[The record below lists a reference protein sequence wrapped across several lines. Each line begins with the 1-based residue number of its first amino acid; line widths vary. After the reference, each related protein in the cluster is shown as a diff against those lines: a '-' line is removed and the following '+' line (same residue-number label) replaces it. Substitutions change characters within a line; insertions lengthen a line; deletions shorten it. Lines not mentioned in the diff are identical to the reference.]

1 MVAADEINRRYTNQL
16 GNQTRELGQFAS
28 GFALVQ
34 EIAGEGDELGLLL
47 PDFFDQLFVVLAEAR
62 AVQVAQ
68 LDYFEAVEARR
79 QPIKAQLQPR
89 DLQAVFREQHRSA
102 RERQQ
107 DEGGKPHDPPPL
119 FHCASWSRM

>member
-1 MVAADEINRRYTNQL
+1 MSRLPVPLQGQVFIAQADGARFLQGLEERVDLARCPVVVAADEINRRYTNQL

-79 QPIKAQLQPR
+79 QP
-89 DLQAVFREQHRSA
+89 H
-102 RERQQ
+102 
-107 DEGGKPHDPPPL
+107 
-119 FHCASWSRM
+119 